1 MHVSLRSLLPQVR
14 SQLEEK
20 EKKFPMFKAVE
31 FKSQVVAGMVFFI
44 KVGCQPLRRVW
55 PELGAPRCLGRGA

>member
-1 MHVSLRSLLPQVR
+1 MRA
-14 SQLEEK
+14 QLEEK

-31 FKSQVVAGMVFFI
+31 FKSQVVAGRVFFI